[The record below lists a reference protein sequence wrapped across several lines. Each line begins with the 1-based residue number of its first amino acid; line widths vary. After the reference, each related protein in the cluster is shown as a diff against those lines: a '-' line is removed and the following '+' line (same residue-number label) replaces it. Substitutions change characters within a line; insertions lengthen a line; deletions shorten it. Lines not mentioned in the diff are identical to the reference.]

1 MSKELS
7 FITIYGNL
15 PETLI
20 FSVGD
25 DIHIRETTK
34 SIRFKSNQ
42 VLGTV
47 AKPIVIEDLFDV
59 FEVFPDPFKNDLTI
73 KVQVAKSQIVLIQ
86 IYSMTGQLVYNTEFE
101 ATEGL
106 NSINIAPV
114 VATGTYLLNV
124 IVGEKTMSSKII
136 KN

>member
-1 MSKELS
+1 
-7 FITIYGNL
+7 
-15 PETLI
+15 
-20 FSVGD
+20 
-25 DIHIRETTK
+25 
-34 SIRFKSNQ
+34 
-42 VLGTV
+42 
-47 AKPIVIEDLFDV
+47 
-59 FEVFPDPFKNDLTI
+59 
-73 KVQVAKSQIVLIQ
+73 
-86 IYSMTGQLVYNTEFE
+86 MTGQLVYNTEFE